1 MLGTWQTIKVG
12 KYHCY
17 AEKFLKMQKV
27 NRMRFLK
34 RELDCVT
41 ILAEIPPMPPPPSN
55 SEEFQVFTRPTNPI
69 GSGSAVISSPVSHQR
84 LLAPI
89 FSSHSIYTGL
99 SVCPQSPRQAPLPT
113 TQSLFVFIAS
123 AWNACPPDMVPDV
136 RQASLLI
143 PLLE

>member
-12 KYHCY
+12 KYHYY

-99 SVCPQSPRQAPLPT
+99 SVCPQSPQAGSPTHNSEPLCVYCLSMECLPT
-113 TQSLFVFIAS
+113 RYG
-123 AWNACPPDMVPDV
+123 P
-136 RQASLLI
+136 
-143 PLLE
+143 